1 MLPLP
6 GEGEVFA
13 LDGGV
18 PLKYQLAPSADR
30 STGDRGIV
38 HVGMMAAAEGEREE
52 REEEGLV
59 VVVRPF
65 GEVLL
70 FVDGVGG
77 GDGGGDGG
85 GENGGEGGG
94 AIAGGGTTAAGTRE
108 EACCCC
114 GDVLPPVSAL
124 SISDFIRLN

>member
-52 REEEGLV
+52 REEGLV
-59 VVVRPF
+59 VVVRPLVRSCCLLMVLVVVMAAVMVVVRM
-65 GEVLL
+65 EVK
-70 FVDGVGG
+70 VV
-77 GDGGGDGG
+77 
-85 GENGGEGGG
+85 EQSP
-94 AIAGGGTTAAGTRE
+94 AA
-108 EACCCC
+108 A
-114 GDVLPPVSAL
+114 PQ
-124 SISDFIRLN
+124 

>member
-30 STGDRGIV
+30 STGDRGME

-52 REEEGLV
+52 REEGLV
-59 VVVRPF
+59 VLVRPF
-65 GEVLL
+65 GDVLL

-94 AIAGGGTTAAGTRE
+94 AIAGGGTTVAGTRE

>member
-1 MLPLP
+1 MLPRP

-52 REEEGLV
+52 REEGLV
-59 VVVRPF
+59 VLVRPF
-65 GEVLL
+65 GDVLL

-77 GDGGGDGG
+77 G
-85 GENGGEGGG
+85 E
-94 AIAGGGTTAAGTRE
+94 AGH
-108 EACCCC
+108 C
-114 GDVLPPVSAL
+114 
-124 SISDFIRLN
+124 RL